1 MKFEMNKDVFKNYL
15 QRDKAFLRRLYEGQN
30 KSVNNRIL
38 TFASDTKLNTL
49 IRLLHFLATG
59 EIKIKRQNFEIIQAN
74 KKLNLIRRSV
84 EKKAALARLLKSER
98 EQKLQFLKKLSG
110 IYSALLY
117 CLFNED

>member
-98 EQKLQFLKKLSG
+98 EQKVQFLKKLSG